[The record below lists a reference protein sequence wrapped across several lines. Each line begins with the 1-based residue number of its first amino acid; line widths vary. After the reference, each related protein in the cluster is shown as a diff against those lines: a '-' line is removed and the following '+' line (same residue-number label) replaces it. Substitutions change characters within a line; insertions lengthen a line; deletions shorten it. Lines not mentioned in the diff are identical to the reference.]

1 MTEKE
6 KESRGGNNKQTQQ
19 RSLSSCSMSGSA
31 SGVATIEKGAPAMQH
46 GASKTEQHYQIHLK
60 SPVDNHRV
68 QASGVVLTPLG
79 NENLNGA
86 GRTGAIPNYGSL
98 FTGREHQP
106 HHHHLHHG
114 QHQTM

>member
-1 MTEKE
+1 MTVKE
-6 KESRGGNNKQTQQ
+6 KESRGNKQPQ

-31 SGVATIEKGAPAMQH
+31 SGVATIEKGAPIAQQHVAKKEQYQMQ
-46 GASKTEQHYQIHLK
+46 HLK

-68 QASGVVLTPLG
+68 QGASVVLTPLG

-86 GRTGAIPNYGSL
+86 GRNGAIPNYGSL
-98 FTGREHQP
+98 FNSREHQ
-106 HHHHLHHG
+106 HHHHHHS